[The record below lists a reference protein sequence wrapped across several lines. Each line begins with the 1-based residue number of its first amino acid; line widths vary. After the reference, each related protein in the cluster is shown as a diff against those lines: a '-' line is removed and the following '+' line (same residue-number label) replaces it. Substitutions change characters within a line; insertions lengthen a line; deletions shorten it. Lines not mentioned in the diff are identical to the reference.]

1 MIILLPE
8 GLMSLIMAQFT
19 KVNGQLMGLG
29 KAKAY
34 KSGEMVQNMKGIGE
48 ETKLMDMVESFILMG
63 ILTLENGKMT
73 RHMVEVLMSILME
86 RSILAIGLKIN
97 NMAMELRYGQME
109 VRMKV
114 IMNLEKNTELEH
126 FSGLMGVLT
135 LVNFIVIIFMEWG
148 YTLGKMVESMKENG
162 EQTKCMEMEHSS
174 G

>member
-114 IMNLEKNTELEH
+114 IMNLEKNTEL
-126 FSGLMGVLT
+126 
-135 LVNFIVIIFMEWG
+135 
-148 YTLGKMVESMKENG
+148 
-162 EQTKCMEMEHSS
+162 
-174 G
+174 